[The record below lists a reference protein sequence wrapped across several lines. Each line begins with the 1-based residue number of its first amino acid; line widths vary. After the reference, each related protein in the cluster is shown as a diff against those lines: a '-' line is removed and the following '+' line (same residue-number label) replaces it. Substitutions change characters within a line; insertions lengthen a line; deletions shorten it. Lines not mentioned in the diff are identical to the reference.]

1 MACPLQLD
9 NFVMLYLN
17 SRVDVIDIGDAG
29 ISLNKVRSYTA
40 QSVYLSQ
47 RGHNLIIDFL
57 RRFHHNS
64 PIELVLCLARCSR
77 IGLFFRLCL
86 ETFKFHFNNIWSL
99 LTVQAAEVH
108 VFDVAVSREPRRHPV
123 LFRPVSKA
131 QDAPPVKAGPRPYQ
145 SHSIPPDLLPWNS
158 YEGSPSASELLRS
171 FSQHSGHL

>member
-1 MACPLQLD
+1 MYPHHIPLRL
-9 NFVMLYLN
+9 
-17 SRVDVIDIGDAG
+17 A
-29 ISLNKVRSYTA
+29 
-40 QSVYLSQ
+40 
-47 RGHNLIIDFL
+47 
-57 RRFHHNS
+57 
-64 PIELVLCLARCSR
+64 PVLAE
-77 IGLFFRLCL
+77 GLFFCL
-86 ETFKFHFNNIWSL
+86 KLYLHHVLPL

-131 QDAPPVKAGPRPYQ
+131 QDAPPVAVKPPVKAGPRPYQ

>member
-1 MACPLQLD
+1 MVCPLQID

-29 ISLNKVRSYTA
+29 ISLNEVRSYTA

-77 IGLFFRLCL
+77 IGPF
-86 ETFKFHFNNIWSL
+86 L
-99 LTVQAAEVH
+99 LPQALLHHIRPLLAVQAAEVH

-131 QDAPPVKAGPRPYQ
+131 QDAPPVAVKPPVKAGARPYQ
-145 SHSIPPDLLPWNS
+145 SHSIPPDLLP
-158 YEGSPSASELLRS
+158 
-171 FSQHSGHL
+171 